1 MNDMYAKLET
11 LWNEMIKEAER
22 SSKIDEN
29 IILNKER
36 KLVFQEIF
44 EEIYN
49 KIKCQHMKDEVVFL
63 DRHKVAAIIIC
74 SVIKTKI
81 FECRIINENEVF
93 LGNYCLAL
101 SAGLSY
107 LQYELNQMLQE
118 KGKLPIEKIIFPDV
132 MYGKL
137 SYKENLI
144 NMLYISDLEDSL
156 NVLGLA
162 NIMFL
167 LEQINLLQKQD

>member
-11 LWNEMIKEAER
+11 LWNEMIKEAEC
-22 SSKIDEN
+22 SSKADEN

-36 KLVFQEIF
+36 KMIFQKIF
-44 EEIYN
+44 EEIYD
-49 KIKCQHMKDEVVFL
+49 KIKSKNMRNEVVFL

-81 FECRIINENEVF
+81 IECRSIDDNKVF
-93 LGNYCLAL
+93 LGNYWLAL

-118 KGKLPIEKIIFPDV
+118 QGKLPIKEIIFPDI
-132 MYGKL
+132 MYGKS

-144 NMLYISDLEDSL
+144 NMLYYSDLEDSL
-156 NVLGLA
+156 NVLELA

-167 LEQINLLQKQD
+167 LEKINLLQKQN

>member
-1 MNDMYAKLET
+1 MYAKLET
-11 LWNEMIKEAER
+11 LWNEMLKEAER
-22 SSKIDEN
+22 SRKMNTN
-29 IILNKER
+29 IIFNNER
-36 KLVFQEIF
+36 KMIFQKIF

-49 KIKCQHMKDEVVFL
+49 KIKSQYMRNEVSFL

-74 SVIKTKI
+74 SIIKTKVL
-81 FECRIINENEVF
+81 ECRIIDENEVF
-93 LGNYCLAL
+93 LGNYYLAL

-118 KGKLPIEKIIFPDV
+118 KGKLPIKKIVFPDT

-144 NMLYISDLEDSL
+144 SMLYFSDLEDSL

-167 LEQINLLQKQD
+167 LEQINLLQGHE

>member
-1 MNDMYAKLET
+1 MYAKLET
-11 LWNEMIKEAER
+11 LWNEMIKEAEH
-22 SSKIDEN
+22 SSKTDEN
-29 IILNKER
+29 IILNRER
-36 KLVFQEIF
+36 KMVFQKIF
-44 EEIYN
+44 EEMYN
-49 KIKCQHMKDEVVFL
+49 KIKSQNMRDEVMFL

-81 FECRIINENEVF
+81 FECRIIDEKEVF
-93 LGNYCLAL
+93 LGNYYLAL

-144 NMLYISDLEDSL
+144 NMLYFSDLEDSL